1 MRWGYWLTIMLL
13 VRFVVLGAATCPGQT
28 TAPVSDPR
36 LPRIELACP
45 DSWREGSYT
54 PLLITAPDVPWPR
67 FCLTDARG
75 GWLVSVPALDPG
87 QRYWCTL
94 PAVVGRDLP
103 LERWPLQ
110 LRTDYAKSD
119 IARGATFTVDIKRP
133 ATASITRRVVVP
145 EDITAAQ
152 LTELAQL
159 WQPVLPLEIVRITPA
174 EYETIPASFFAGVDG
189 VVFPAAYQQAK
200 AQERVLRILAQGV
213 QPVLMQ
219 APQNFW
225 LALKPTPRGSWWL
238 GPKVGD
244 IAPAPTP
251 ALFALSKIAPPDI
264 PPLRNLRLALLAGPV
279 GVLALFGAFWFV
291 RPRWPAVVV
300 WGVLLLGAG
309 GMLWGGSYLVRHQPV
324 LAWWKCEWWALQE
337 SSGLAILET
346 ISALVGLR
354 EDESYRYMQWCD
366 VLSGEPDPP
375 AVFVYGKEV
384 LQADVDQPGQK
395 YLNGQPIPSYVWERH
410 AQIMETQKPWNMTQ
424 TVELTNGYTD
434 LPGRP
439 AFDAWITTQP
449 ENLQRTLRLWMEM
462 RYDPKLRYRV
472 VLCGNDGKVPPL
484 LILLDGDAQ
493 HAP

>member
-13 VRFVVLGAATCPGQT
+13 VRLVVLGAAACPGQT
-28 TAPVSDPR
+28 AVPVPDPQ
-36 LPRIELACP
+36 LPRIELACA
-45 DSWREGSYT
+45 DSWREGSFT
-54 PLLITAPDVPWPR
+54 PLLITAANVPWPR

-75 GWLVSVPALDPG
+75 GWLVSVPALNPG
-87 QRYWCTL
+87 ERYWCTL

-110 LRTDYAKSD
+110 LRTDYAKPG
-119 IARGATFTVDIKRP
+119 ITEGATFIVDVKRP

-159 WQPVLPLEIVRITPA
+159 WQPDLPLEIVRITPA
-174 EYETIPASFFAGVDG
+174 EYETIAVSFFAGVDV
-189 VVFPAAYQQAK
+189 VVFPATYQQAK
-200 AQERVLRILAQGV
+200 TQARVLQILAQGV
-213 QPVLMQ
+213 QPVLMHT
-219 APQNFW
+219 PQNFW
-225 LALKPTPRGSWWL
+225 QALKPTAHGAWWL

-251 ALFALSKIAPPDI
+251 ALFALSKIAPPDVT
-264 PPLRNLRLALLAGPV
+264 PQRNFRLTLIAGPL

-291 RPRWPAVVV
+291 RPRWPTAVV

-309 GMLWGGSYLVRHQPV
+309 GMLWGGSYLVRRQPV
-324 LAWWKCEWWALQE
+324 VAGWESEWWALQE
-337 SSGLAILET
+337 SSGFAILET
-346 ISALVGLR
+346 ISARVRLR
-354 EDESYRYMQWCD
+354 EDESDQYMQGCD
-366 VLSGEPDPP
+366 ILDAEPKPP

-384 LQADVDQPGQK
+384 LQADGHQPGLR
-395 YLNGQPIPSYVWERH
+395 YINGQPIPSYEWERH

-472 VLCGNDGKVPPL
+472 ELCGNDGKVPPL
-484 LILLDGDAQ
+484 FILLDGDAQ